1 MNKKYILIDGSGYI
15 FRAFYALPPISRSDN
30 LPVGAVYGFCNMLLK
45 LLIERDGKDEIIAVI
60 FDAARKNFRNDIYPE
75 YKANRLE
82 TPVELVPQFSY
93 IRKAVEA
100 FNLPSIEQIGF
111 EADDLLATYSNIAK
125 NNGDSVVIYSSD
137 KDLMQL
143 LDDNVAIFDPLK
155 QKYINEQ
162 IVLDKFGVSPKLVV
176 DVQALIGDSSDNIP
190 GVKGIGPKTASE
202 LINKYGSLE
211 NLLLNARNIKQDKR
225 RETIE
230 NNAEIARIS
239 KQLATLKNDVP
250 LDTPISELKRTPIDE
265 NKIIAFLNEMEFKS
279 LIPKAEKFVKEYANI
294 LNSNDIDNHQV
305 QSEEV
310 IKPNTYQI
318 EKNYE
323 LVRDVPT
330 LLKWI
335 DLCKNKGI
343 FAIDTETTG
352 LNSLEAGIVGI
363 SIAVEEGKACYIPIH
378 HKKIVFDGSDLFND
392 GKDILLENQLSID
405 DILKYLKELLEDK
418 NVIKIGHNIKYDMHI
433 FKQLGINVF
442 PVEDTMIMSYVLDST
457 KNLHNMDDLAKIHLN
472 YSTIHYTDVCG
483 SGKNQIPF
491 DNVSLDKALDYAA
504 EDADITL
511 RLYNIFNERF
521 KNESNLLKVYK
532 DIDLPLLYVLFDME
546 EWGIKI
552 DVDRLNVLSEEFQNI
567 LDELETKI
575 FDITKEEFNII
586 SPKQLADMLFI
597 KMKIPYP
604 DKVKNNNEFSTDIDI
619 LKKLSFQGFEIA
631 DYVLKY
637 REISKLKG
645 TYSDTLPNQILKR
658 DGRIHTNYFQC
669 GTSTGRLSSNNPN
682 LQNIPIR
689 TDLGKDI
696 RKSFIAEKGFK
707 ILACDYSQIE
717 LRLMADIADVKNLK
731 QAFID
736 NVDIHTR
743 TASQVF
749 GIAEDM
755 MTPDIRRN
763 AKAINFGII
772 YGISPFGLANQLGI
786 SQNEAKEYIDNYFRN
801 FPEIKTYMEKIKNFA
816 HLNGFVETMFNRKSF
831 IANINNPKLKS
842 YAERAAIN
850 APIQGSAADILKIA
864 MVKIQ
869 KILKEENLTDDIRML
884 LQVHDELVFEVKE
897 DKVDYATS
905 IIKNT
910 MENVIQLSV
919 PLIAEVGVADNW
931 KDAH

>member
-60 FDAARKNFRNDIYPE
+60 FDAARRNFRNDIYPE

-162 IVLDKFGVSPKLVV
+162 MVLDKFGVSPKLVV

-343 FAIDTETTG
+343 FAIDTETTS

-378 HKKIVFDGSDLFND
+378 HKKVVFDGSDLFND

-736 NVDIHTR
+736 NVDIHIR

-801 FPEIKTYMEKIKNFA
+801 FPEIKTYMEKIKDFA
-816 HLNGFVETMFNRKSF
+816 HLNGFIETMFNRKSF